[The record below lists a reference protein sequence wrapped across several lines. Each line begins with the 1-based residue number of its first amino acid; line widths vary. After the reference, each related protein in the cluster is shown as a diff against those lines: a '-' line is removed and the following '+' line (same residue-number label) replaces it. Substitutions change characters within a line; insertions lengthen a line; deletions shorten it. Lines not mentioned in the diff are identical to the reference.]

1 MKILFVIDQFNSGN
15 NGTTISAQRFAK
27 GLEELGHD
35 VYIISA
41 GKGDYPNQ
49 YLVDEIPLPI
59 IVSHIVHS
67 QGMTFAKPDKKT
79 LKEAITSVD
88 VVHFYTPFFLSNAGL
103 KIAIENNI
111 PHTAAFHVQPENITY
126 TIGLGKSEKVN
137 TDIYKYFLNHFY
149 KDVNYIHCPSN
160 FIANELKEHGYKAKL
175 YVISNGISNNFKYI
189 KLEKPEDLKD
199 KIVITMVGRLSNE
212 KRQDL
217 LIDAIYKSK
226 YSDKIQ
232 LILAGNGPKKS
243 KYEKLGSKLK
253 NKPIISFFPQEDLI
267 KLLGYTDLYV
277 HSSDAEIEAISC
289 MEACACGRIPII
301 ANSKLSATK
310 QFALTENSLFE
321 SGNSD
326 DLAKKIDFWLDNPEL
341 KSDMELEY
349 AKSADNYRL
358 SDSIKKMEGML
369 EDAVRECKG

>member
-1 MKILFVIDQFNSGN
+1 
-15 NGTTISAQRFAK
+15 
-27 GLEELGHD
+27 
-35 VYIISA
+35 
-41 GKGDYPNQ
+41 
-49 YLVDEIPLPI
+49 
-59 IVSHIVHS
+59 
-67 QGMTFAKPDKKT
+67 MTFAKPDKKT

-88 VVHFYTPFFLSNAGL
+88 VVHFYTPFFLSSAGL

-149 KDVNYIHCPSN
+149 KDFNHIHCPSK
-160 FIANELKEHGYKAKL
+160 FIANELKEHGYTSKL
-175 YVISNGISNNFKYI
+175 YVISNGISNTFKYI
-189 KLEKPEDLKD
+189 KLEKPEKLKD

-232 LILAGNGPKKS
+232 LVLAGNGPKKS

-253 NKPIISFFPQEDLI
+253 NKPIISFFSQQDLI

-289 MEACACGRIPII
+289 MEACACGRVPII

-321 SGNSD
+321 PGNSD
-326 DLAKKIDFWLDNPEL
+326 DLTKKIDFWLDNPKL
-341 KSDMELEY
+341 KSDMELKYSE
-349 AKSADNYRL
+349 SADNYRL

-369 EDAVRECKG
+369 EDAIREYRR